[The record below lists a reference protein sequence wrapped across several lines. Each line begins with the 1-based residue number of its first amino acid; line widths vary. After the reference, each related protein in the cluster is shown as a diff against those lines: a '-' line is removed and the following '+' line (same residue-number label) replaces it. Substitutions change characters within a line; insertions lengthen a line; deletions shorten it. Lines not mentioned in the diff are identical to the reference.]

1 MAPAPGGERRWLAG
15 IALACLG
22 AVCAALLAQHGF
34 DMQPCPWCI
43 LQRLVYLAIAVA
55 ALAAAASRRPLRA
68 LLAAVV
74 LALAGAGATA
84 AVYQHVVA
92 AKQYSC
98 NLTFA
103 DTVITALGVE
113 KLWPALFQVTA
124 TCADA
129 AVSVLGVPFE
139 YWSLALFALV
149 GAAALRVLAA
159 RGEDDWRSMPA
170 AWGPGR

>member
-1 MAPAPGGERRWLAG
+1 MPAQPDSDSGRRWLAG
-15 IALACLG
+15 IGLACF
-22 AVCAALLAQHGF
+22 AAIAAALVAQHAFG
-34 DMQPCPWCI
+34 MQPCPWCI
-43 LQRLVYLAIAVA
+43 LQRLICLAIALLALIAAACRRPLRTLLAGSVA
-55 ALAAAASRRPLRA
+55 ALAL
-68 LLAAVV
+68 
-74 LALAGAGATA
+74 AGATA

-113 KLWPALFQVTA
+113 RLWPAVFQVTA

-139 YWSLALFALV
+139 YWSLALFVLV
-149 GAAALRVLAA
+149 AAATAHVLTR
-159 RGEDDWRSMPA
+159 RGNRTQ
-170 AWGPGR
+170 RR